1 MTRIKNPIKTNSN
14 LLKKGRDT
22 YINVD
27 KEALGLLQGIEY
39 NAVQRNK
46 GIDAILVE
54 TYKNSPIL
62 VRIQKKDESIL
73 QSAEYLLKAMKV
85 KKSKKSMLIQT
96 QKNDLFDEKIDINGI
111 VLLNSPAL
119 TILEKMN

>member
-1 MTRIKNPIKTNSN
+1 M
-14 LLKKGRDT
+14 
-22 YINVD
+22 
-27 KEALGLLQGIEY
+27 
-39 NAVQRNK
+39 
-46 GIDAILVE
+46 
-54 TYKNSPIL
+54 
-62 VRIQKKDESIL
+62 

-119 TILEKMN
+119 NILEKMN